1 MTTLSL
7 QDNKKLIAQDKKQEW
22 EKLMSHTKMNKCAL
36 AVKLGLV
43 VGAAAFTMPVIA
55 QQANADVKDAKVEVI
70 EVRGIRASQEA
81 NLNAKR
87 FSDTI
92 VDVVTAEDI
101 GKFPDKN
108 VAESLQRVAG
118 VTIQRQFGEG
128 AGVSIRGAG
137 QDLTLTTLNGQ
148 NVASTGWFVLEP
160 ARRSFNYELLP
171 SELVGN
177 LEVYKASQADL
188 NEGGIGGTVVV
199 HTRKPLD
206 LDANKAYFSL
216 ESTYQSD
223 SEANDPQLSGM
234 YSWKNDSETF
244 GALVSAVMQ
253 ERSLQRQGNEAFW
266 EWGAGPVGFEQD
278 RKRSAF
284 TATVQYAPKDNI
296 NIVFNAMDMQMEA
309 DNTNYALWLT
319 QADSSWGG
327 GVTEQWLGGDGKTPG
342 KQGTQVKG
350 PLNVAYYQARP
361 REATMNSEV
370 FDLKVEYEG
379 DGYKWATQIG
389 DTSSTGGTDF
399 EMVVDDGTGGTP
411 IVGGKYD
418 FTRGGQT
425 WNPGNINLSTYDPG
439 SLDMGVGPNFNKTP
453 KTDGETYLQ
462 SDVTFAT
469 NLGPIT
475 EFKTGFRYA
484 DHNTTSR
491 RFEFLQQA
499 GFNNKISTSGLKNGT
514 MDVGAGD
521 YSIQKFDANALKAWA
536 KASIIGEREDL
547 GAYSEIDEQNAALF
561 GMAVYSTENIRG
573 NFGIRYVTT
582 DATSTYYVAGKQ
594 TESSSDYAEFLPSF
608 NMVVDLQD
616 DLILRASAARA
627 MARPQYVDMYVNP
640 NVMGTNDDTP
650 NNQRWIVGNIGLK
663 PFISDQ
669 FDLGLEWYFN
679 SNSMVSGALF
689 LKDVK
694 NFVNIAQGK
703 ATAAEIPFPLTRPD
717 EAANGWITEQKGNG
731 KDAAIRGVELQ
742 YQSYFGNGF
751 GTIVNYTY
759 TDTETDKDT
768 FTDQNPFLSDSSRH
782 SYNLTGYYESDLFQ
796 VRLAY
801 NWRSEYMIRESG
813 SYGNRLH
820 DDFGSLD
827 LSAVYHV
834 TDYLDVKL
842 DVNNLLEEGS
852 KQFGNNRQQTNYS
865 GFTAGFP
872 LYEYEMARRI
882 SLGASFR
889 F

>member
-1 MTTLSL
+1 
-7 QDNKKLIAQDKKQEW
+7 
-22 EKLMSHTKMNKCAL
+22 MSHTKMNKCAL

-43 VGAAAFTMPVIA
+43 VGAAALSMPALA
-55 QQANADVKDAKVEVI
+55 QQAATEQAGAKEQKVEVI

-108 VAESLQRVAG
+108 VAESLQRVPG

-128 AGVSIRGAG
+128 AGVSIRGSG

-188 NEGGIGGTVVV
+188 SEGGIGGTVVV

-206 LDANKAYFSL
+206 LDANKTFLSI
-216 ESTYQSD
+216 ESTYQTD
-223 SEANDPQLSGM
+223 SKTNDPQLSGM

-266 EWGAGPVGFEQD
+266 EWGAGPVAFEQE
-278 RKRSAF
+278 RKRSAL

-319 QADSSWGG
+319 QADSSWGT
-327 GVTEQWLGGDGKTPG
+327 GVTEKWLGGDGKTPG

-370 FDLKVEYEG
+370 FDLKFEYEG
-379 DGYKWATQIG
+379 DGYKWATQVG

-411 IVGGKYD
+411 IVGGSYD
-418 FTRGGQT
+418 FTGGGQT
-425 WNPGNINLSTYDPG
+425 WNTGNLNISSYDPG
-439 SLDMGVGPNFNKTP
+439 SLDMGTGPNFNKTP

-462 SDVTFAT
+462 SDLTFAL
-469 NLGPIT
+469 NLGPLT

-491 RFEFLQQA
+491 RFEFQQKA
-499 GFNNKISTSGLKNGT
+499 GFNNKIATSGIKGGSI
-514 MDVGAGD
+514 DVGAGN

-536 KASIIGEREDL
+536 KASIIGETEDL
-547 GAYSEIDEQNAALF
+547 GAYSEIDEKNAALF
-561 GMAVYSTENIRG
+561 GMAVYSTEHMRG

-594 TESSSDYAEFLPSF
+594 TEADADYAEFLPSF
-608 NMVVDLQD
+608 NMVIDLRD
-616 DLILRASAARA
+616 DLILRAAAARA

-669 FDLGLEWYFN
+669 FDIGLEWYFN

-731 KDAAIRGVELQ
+731 KDAAIRGLELQ

-751 GTIVNYTY
+751 GSIVNYTY

-782 SYNLTGYYESDLFQ
+782 SYNLTGYYEDDLFQ
-796 VRLAY
+796 MRVAY

>member
-1 MTTLSL
+1 
-7 QDNKKLIAQDKKQEW
+7 
-22 EKLMSHTKMNKCAL
+22 MSHTKMNKCAL

-43 VGAAAFTMPVIA
+43 VGAAALSMPALA
-55 QQANADVKDAKVEVI
+55 QQAATEQAGAKEQKVEVI

-108 VAESLQRVAG
+108 VAESLQRVPG

-128 AGVSIRGAG
+128 AGVSIRGSG

-206 LDANKAYFSL
+206 LDANKTFLSI
-216 ESTYQSD
+216 ESTYQTD
-223 SEANDPQLSGM
+223 SKTNDPQLSGM

-266 EWGAGPVGFEQD
+266 EWGAGPVAFEQE
-278 RKRSAF
+278 RKRSAL

-319 QADSSWGG
+319 QADSSWGT
-327 GVTEQWLGGDGKTPG
+327 GVTEKWLGGDGKTPG

-370 FDLKVEYEG
+370 FDLKFEYEG
-379 DGYKWATQIG
+379 DGYKWATQVG

-411 IVGGKYD
+411 IVGGSYD
-418 FTRGGQT
+418 FTGGGQT
-425 WNPGNINLSTYDPG
+425 WNTGNLNISSYDPG
-439 SLDMGVGPNFNKTP
+439 SLDMGTGPNFNKTP

-462 SDVTFAT
+462 SDLTFAL
-469 NLGPIT
+469 NLGPLT

-499 GFNNKISTSGLKNGT
+499 GFNNKIATSGIKGGSI
-514 MDVGAGD
+514 DVGAGN

-536 KASIIGEREDL
+536 KASIIGETEDL
-547 GAYSEIDEQNAALF
+547 GAYSEIDEKNAALF
-561 GMAVYSTENIRG
+561 GMAVYSTEHMRG

-594 TESSSDYAEFLPSF
+594 TEADADYAEFLPSF
-608 NMVVDLQD
+608 NMVIDLRD
-616 DLILRASAARA
+616 DLILRAAAARA

-669 FDLGLEWYFN
+669 FDIGLEWYFN

-731 KDAAIRGVELQ
+731 KDAAIRGLELQ

-751 GTIVNYTY
+751 GSIVNYTY

-782 SYNLTGYYESDLFQ
+782 SYNLTGYYEDDLFQ
-796 VRLAY
+796 VRVAY

>member
-1 MTTLSL
+1 
-7 QDNKKLIAQDKKQEW
+7 
-22 EKLMSHTKMNKCAL
+22 MSHTKFNKCAL
-36 AVKLGLV
+36 AVKLGLF
-43 VGAAAFTMPVIA
+43 VGTAAIAAPTMA
-55 QQANADVKDAKVEVI
+55 QQAPAAAAKDQQVEVI
-70 EVRGIRASQEA
+70 EVRGIRASQQA

-92 VDVVTAEDI
+92 LDVVTAEDI

-108 VAESLQRVAG
+108 VAESLQRVPG

-128 AGVSIRGAG
+128 AGVSIRGSG

-199 HTRKPLD
+199 NTRKPLD
-206 LDANKAYFSL
+206 LDANTAYFSV
-216 ESTYQSD
+216 EGSYQSD
-223 SEANDPQLSGM
+223 SDAVDPQASGM
-234 YSWKNDSETF
+234 YSWKNADETI
-244 GALVSAVMQ
+244 GALVSVVHQ
-253 ERSLQRQGNEAFW
+253 QRSLQRQGNEAFW
-266 EWGAGPVGFEQD
+266 EWGAGPVAFEQD
-278 RKRSAF
+278 RERSAY
-284 TATVQYAPKDNI
+284 TATFQYAPTEKLNL
-296 NIVFNAMDMQMEA
+296 VFNAMNMEMAA

-319 QADSSWGG
+319 QADSSWGA
-327 GVTEQWLGGDGKTPG
+327 GVTEKWLGGDGKTAG

-361 REATMNSEV
+361 REATMTSKV
-370 FDLKVEYEG
+370 YDLKFEYEG
-379 DGYKWATQIG
+379 DNYKWATQVG

-399 EMVVDDGTGGTP
+399 EMVVDDGTGGTA
-411 IVGGKYD
+411 IANGKYD
-418 FTRGGQT
+418 FTGGAQT
-425 WNPGNINLSTYDPG
+425 WNTGSFNMSTYDPG
-439 SLDMGVGPNFNKTP
+439 SLAMGTGPNFNKTP
-453 KTDGETYLQ
+453 KTDGESYLQ
-462 SDVTFAT
+462 SDVTFAL
-469 NLGPIT
+469 NLGPVT
-475 EFKTGFRYA
+475 EFKTGFRVA

-491 RFEFLQQA
+491 RIEFLQRA
-499 GFNNKISTSGLKNGT
+499 GFNPVISTAGIQDGN
-514 MDVGAGD
+514 MDVGAGN
-521 YSIQKFDANALKAWA
+521 YSIRKFDAQKLKDWA
-536 KASIIGEREDL
+536 KASIIGESEDF
-547 GAYSEIDEQNAALF
+547 GAYSEIDETNAAVY
-561 GMAVYSTENIRG
+561 GMAGYSTEHVRG
-573 NFGIRYVTT
+573 NVGLRYVTT
-582 DATSTYYVAGKQ
+582 DATSTYYVAGKR
-594 TESSSDYAEFLPSF
+594 TESSADYAEFLPSF
-608 NMVVDLQD
+608 NMVVDLAED
-616 DLILRASAARA
+616 KIVRVSAARA
-627 MARPQYVDMYVNP
+627 LARPQYVDMYVNP

-669 FDLGLEWYFN
+669 FDIGFEWYYN
-679 SNSMVSGALF
+679 SSSMVSAGVF

-694 NFVNIAQGK
+694 NFVNITQGT
-703 ATAAEIPFPLTRPD
+703 ATAAEIPFPLTRPA

-731 KDAAIRGVELQ
+731 KDASIQGFELQ
-742 YQSYFGNGF
+742 YQTDFENGF
-751 GTIVNYTY
+751 GTVVNYTY
-759 TDTETDKDT
+759 TDTSTDADT
-768 FTDQNPFLSDSSRH
+768 FTDRNPFLSDSSRN
-782 SYNLTGYYESDLFQ
+782 SYNLTGYYENDQFQ

-834 TDYLDVKL
+834 TDYMDVKL
-842 DVNNLLEEGS
+842 DVNNLTEEGS
-852 KQFGNNRQQTNYS
+852 RQFGNNRQQTNYS
-865 GFTAGFP
+865 GFVDGFP

>member
-1 MTTLSL
+1 
-7 QDNKKLIAQDKKQEW
+7 
-22 EKLMSHTKMNKCAL
+22 MSHKKMHKCAV

-43 VGAAAFTMPVIA
+43 VTAAAFTMPAMA
-55 QQANADVKDAKVEVI
+55 QQAAGAQEEKVEVI

-108 VAESLQRVAG
+108 VAESLQRVPG

-128 AGVSIRGAG
+128 AGVSIRGSG

-206 LDANKAYFSL
+206 LDANKACLSI
-216 ESTYQSD
+216 ESTYQTD
-223 SEANDPQLSGM
+223 SKTNDPQFSGM
-234 YSWKNDSETF
+234 YSWKNNEETF

-266 EWGAGPVGFEQD
+266 EWGAGPVGFEQE
-278 RKRSAF
+278 RKRSAL
-284 TATVQYAPKDNI
+284 TATLQFAPKDNI
-296 NIVFNAMDMQMEA
+296 NIVFNAMEMNMDA
-309 DNTNYALWLT
+309 NNTNYALWLT
-319 QADSSWGG
+319 QADTSWGS
-327 GVTEQWLGGDGKTPG
+327 GVTETWLGGDGRTDKA
-342 KQGTQVKG
+342 QGTQVKG
-350 PLNVAYYQARP
+350 PLNTAYYQARP
-361 REATMNSEV
+361 REATMNSTV
-370 FDLKVEYEG
+370 LDLKFEYEG

-389 DTSSTGGTDF
+389 DTASTGGTDF

-411 IVGGKYD
+411 IVGGRYD
-418 FTRGGQT
+418 FTKGVQA
-425 WNPGNINLSTYDPG
+425 WNTGNINISTYDPG
-439 SLDMGVGPNFNKTP
+439 SLDMGTGPNFNKTP

-462 SDVTFAT
+462 SDITFAT

-491 RFEFLQQA
+491 RFEFQQRA
-499 GFNNKISTSGLKNGT
+499 GFNNKISTSGIKAGT
-514 MDVGAGD
+514 IDVGAGN
-521 YSIQKFDANALKAWA
+521 YVIQKFDVNALKDWA

-547 GAYSEIDEQNAALF
+547 GAYSEIDEKNAAIY

-573 NFGIRYVTT
+573 NFGLRYVTT
-582 DATSTYYVAGKQ
+582 DATSTYFISGRK
-594 TESSSDYAEFLPSF
+594 TDSSADYAEFLPSF
-608 NMVVDLQD
+608 NMVVDLKE

-669 FDLGLEWYFN
+669 FDLGLEWYFDN
-679 SNSMVSGALF
+679 SSMVAAGLF

-694 NFVNIAQGK
+694 NFVNIAQGR
-703 ATAAEIPFPLTRPD
+703 ATAAQIPFPLTRPD
-717 EAANGWITEQKGNG
+717 EAANGWVTEQKGNG
-731 KDAAIRGVELQ
+731 KDAAIRGLELQ

-751 GTIVNYTY
+751 GTVVNYTY

-813 SYGNRLH
+813 AYGNRLH

-834 TDYLDVKL
+834 TEYLDVKL

-872 LYEYEMARRI
+872 LFEYEMARRI

>member
-1 MTTLSL
+1 
-7 QDNKKLIAQDKKQEW
+7 
-22 EKLMSHTKMNKCAL
+22 MSHNKMNKCAL
-36 AVKLGLV
+36 AVKLGLM
-43 VGAAAFTMPVIA
+43 VGTVALTAPVFA
-55 QQANADVKDAKVEVI
+55 QQAQADGAKKDQQVEVI
-70 EVRGIRASQEA
+70 QVRGIRASQEA

-108 VAESLQRVAG
+108 VAESLQRVPG

-128 AGVSIRGAG
+128 AGVSIRGSG

-188 NEGGIGGTVVV
+188 SEGGIGGTVVV

-206 LDANKAYFSL
+206 LDANTAYASI

-223 SEANDPQLSGM
+223 SGSNDPQLSGM
-234 YSWKNDSETF
+234 YSWKNDAETF
-244 GALVSAVMQ
+244 GALVSLVAQ

-278 RKRSAF
+278 RKRSAY
-284 TATVQYAPKDNI
+284 TATLQFAPRDNL
-296 NIVFNAMDMQMEA
+296 NIVFNALDMQMDA

-319 QADSSWGG
+319 QADTTWGSG
-327 GVTEQWLGGDGKTPG
+327 KTEAWIGGDGKTPN
-342 KQGTQVKG
+342 KQGTQAKG

-370 FDLKVEYEG
+370 YDLKFEYEG

-418 FTRGGQT
+418 FTGGGQS
-425 WNPGNINLSTYDPG
+425 WMPGNLNIATYDPG
-439 SLDMGVGPNFNKTP
+439 SLAMGTGPNFNKTP
-453 KTDGETYLQ
+453 KTDGESYIQ
-462 SDVTFAT
+462 SDLTFPSS
-469 NLGPIT
+469 LGPIT

-491 RFEFLQQA
+491 RFEFTQRA
-499 GFNNKISTSGLKNGT
+499 GFNPVISTKDLQAGSI
-514 MDVGAGD
+514 DVGAGN
-521 YSIQKFDANALKAWA
+521 YSIKKFDVNKLKAWA
-536 KASIIGEREDL
+536 KSSITGETEDL
-547 GAYSEIDEQNAALF
+547 GAYSEITEKNAALY
-561 GMAVYSTENIRG
+561 GMAVYSTDKIRG
-573 NFGIRYVTT
+573 NFGVRYVTT
-582 DATSTYYVAGKQ
+582 DATSTYYVNKKQ
-594 TESSSDYAEFLPSF
+594 TESSADYAEFLPSF
-608 NMVVDLQD
+608 NMVVDLAD
-616 DLILRASAARA
+616 DTILRASAARA
-627 MARPQYVDMYVNP
+627 LARPQYVDMYVNP

-669 FDLGLEWYFN
+669 FDLGVEWYYDA
-679 SNSMVSGALF
+679 NSMLSAALF

-694 NFVNIAQGK
+694 NFVNIAQGT

-731 KDAAIRGVELQ
+731 KDASISGIELQ
-742 YQSYFGNGF
+742 HQAYYGNGF

-768 FTDQNPFLSDSSRH
+768 FTDMNPILSDSSRH
-782 SYNLTGYYESDLFQ
+782 SYNLTGYYENDLFQ
-796 VRLAY
+796 VRVAY

-813 SYGNRLH
+813 AYGNRLH

-827 LSAVYHV
+827 LSAVYHA

-852 KQFGNNRQQTNYS
+852 KQFGNNNKQTNFS
-865 GFTAGFP
+865 GFAKGFP

-882 SLGASFR
+882 SLGASFK